1 MMKNRLVDKLPEL
14 SVSDADRNMLRD
26 LARTLVAHNVEQCN
40 MLLVTKNG
48 YPDSATGQWKEMRRK
63 DGLRIY
69 RERPS
74 SVRGAVPFT
83 PSLLLLG
90 TVDGTVEDVMYGVVA
105 PTDAALKIKS
115 ICVNDGMLDTKMLC
129 ELEESSAED
138 PFHHV
143 GIKWKLYH
151 GSDYVSLDATGVVHS
166 SKGERIGY
174 NLAHSVAFSEL
185 PDFKSQGVLRGNM
198 SVCSLYKQ
206 KTPTTVEC
214 YVRGFFDF
222 PTKNEMLNNVA
233 LQALASQW
241 LSFGRKVE
249 CGRMK
254 KLAWKV
260 RRNSLDGRSSE
271 ASSSSSSTCSS
282 SSFGSSPN
290 ARVSPPQS
298 IRPGACTMC
307 FSSFGF
313 LGTSRETCQ
322 SCMQLVCTRCAVK
335 KIVCVAAP
343 NGRTVLEKKRQ
354 FCRGCIDDALGC
366 DTLAIAREELAF
378 DQDRGDDDFSHNPE
392 LSKAFKVR
400 EANMS
405 YPIPGPKSYYM

>member
-1 MMKNRLVDKLPEL
+1 MKSRLVDLLPEL
-14 SVSDADRNMLRD
+14 SVSDADRVMLRD
-26 LARTLVAHNVEQCN
+26 LASTLVAHNLEQCN
-40 MLLVTKNG
+40 TLLVTKNG

-69 RERPS
+69 RERPGS
-74 SVRGAVPFT
+74 GRGEAPFT
-83 PSLLLLG
+83 PSLLLFG

-115 ICVNDGMLDTKMLC
+115 RCVNDGMLDTKMLC
-129 ELEESSAED
+129 QLEEASVED

-151 GSDYVSLDATGVVHS
+151 GRDYISLDATGVVHS
-166 SKGERIGY
+166 SKGERVGY
-174 NLAHSVAFSEL
+174 NFAHSVAFSEL
-185 PDFKSQGVLRGNM
+185 PQFKSQGVLRGNM

-222 PTKNEMLNNVA
+222 PTKNEMLNNVS

-249 CGRMK
+249 CARMK
-254 KLAWKV
+254 KLVWKL
-260 RRNSLDGRSSE
+260 RRNSLDGRSSD

-282 SSFGSSPN
+282 SSFGLPPN
-290 ARVSPPQS
+290 AKASPSSS
-298 IRPGACTMC
+298 IRPGACTLC
-307 FSSFGF
+307 LNSFGF

-322 SCMQLVCTRCAVK
+322 SCMQLMCTRCTVK
-335 KIVCVAAP
+335 KIVYVMASD
-343 NGRTVLEKKRQ
+343 GRTVLEKKRP
-354 FCRGCIDDALGC
+354 FCGGCVEDILGS
-366 DTLAIAREELAF
+366 DTVAIAREELAF
-378 DQDRGDDDFSHNPE
+378 DQDNGGSEFERMSELNLRKAGRG
-392 LSKAFKVR
+392 L
-400 EANMS
+400 
-405 YPIPGPKSYYM
+405 PIPERAKSY